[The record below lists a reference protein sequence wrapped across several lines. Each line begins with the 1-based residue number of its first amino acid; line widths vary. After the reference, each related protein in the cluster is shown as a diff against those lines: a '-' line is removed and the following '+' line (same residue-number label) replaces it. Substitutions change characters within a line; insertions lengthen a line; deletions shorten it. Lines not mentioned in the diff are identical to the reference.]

1 VARKPRSS
9 DEIDEGP
16 SEADLDK
23 FSDVTQKCPECGTEL
38 YDDVELCW
46 NCGHALLSRP
56 EKSPASM
63 IVVLVVVML
72 VLIVLV
78 FWKVF

>member
-1 VARKPRSS
+1 V
-9 DEIDEGP
+9 DEGP
-16 SEADLDK
+16 SDADLDR
-23 FSDVTQKCPECGTEL
+23 FSDVTQKCPKCGTEL

-56 EKSPASM
+56 ERSPASM
-63 IVVLVVVML
+63 IVVLICVVV
-72 VLIVLV
+72 VVIALV